1 MQQIL
6 MEHYLF
12 LLTSDKKRVEGL
24 TWNYQD
30 IEHKRNRKPN
40 YAVVAEP
47 TCEEVFGDAIKVGR
61 RGSINGYITIKG
73 KARTCCLS

>member
-1 MQQIL
+1 MLYEVIT
-6 MEHYLF
+6 F
-12 LLTSDKKRVEGL
+12 
-24 TWNYQD
+24 
-30 IEHKRNRKPN
+30 IPN

-73 KARTCCLS
+73 KQGHAAYPEICSYNFV